1 MDTHQVASVDDLRA
15 LIEERDVEY
24 VVVAL
29 PDMQGLLRGKY
40 LSRRKLLG
48 ALEDGLGVPPVIFA
62 MEPTDMLYEVVGLS
76 DASTGF
82 PDAPAYVIPET
93 LREIPWEPTH
103 RNLFV
108 MLSHGKD
115 GLAFCPR
122 SICQRILDKA
132 GSMGFRAFTACEFEF
147 ALFNE
152 TASSAFEKAI
162 AILSLP
168 YRTRAIAL
176 SKDRM
181 QGLNFMQSSWIRC
194 AP

>member
-1 MDTHQVASVDDLRA
+1 MDAHQVASAEDLRA
-15 LIEERDVEY
+15 LIEARDVEY

-152 TASSAFEKAI
+152 TASSAFQKG
-162 AILSLP
+162 
-168 YRTRAIAL
+168 YRNLELTVPH
-176 SKDRM
+176 K
-181 QGLNFMQSSWIRC
+181 G
-194 AP
+194 